1 MTEDRRTVSRE
12 ELAAAINDH
21 VDVGHDGSVD
31 FDKLWAALPDTD
43 SLAAAW
49 AEAEA
54 ATEWGWIRSL
64 TRIKDQWEVVL
75 AFSDR
80 TAIVIAT
87 GLTPAAAL
95 HALAASLQ
103 AVEATS

>member
-1 MTEDRRTVSRE
+1 MSRA
-12 ELAAAINDH
+12 ELSDAISDH

-31 FDKLWAALPDTD
+31 FDKLWASLPDTD
-43 SLAAAW
+43 SLDAAW

-80 TAIVIAT
+80 TAIVVGNAP
-87 GLTPAAAL
+87 TPAAAL
-95 HALAASLQ
+95 RALTARLKAA
-103 AVEATS
+103 EAPA